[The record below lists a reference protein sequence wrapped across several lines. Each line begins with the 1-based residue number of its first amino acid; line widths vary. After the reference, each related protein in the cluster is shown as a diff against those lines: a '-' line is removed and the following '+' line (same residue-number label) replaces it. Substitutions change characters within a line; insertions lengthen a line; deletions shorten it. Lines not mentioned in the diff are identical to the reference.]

1 MSIRKYTLKY
11 LMISGYA
18 LLVIF
23 AIGSVV
29 FSQRQ
34 KKEAGSVVLPDS
46 TVVRP
51 VLTPRVKQSTGVG
64 HIHAD
69 GTRHTDSPIVAM
81 KNDAPVAKK
90 AVKPTFGTR
99 QSKRTNRSSF
109 GWITWK
115 YSNASG
121 GRSDAYVPDFLELSA
136 EIRESVHLLRM
147 EQRGRE
153 YLQNEALEND
163 EFLTNKVRFYD
174 TVDFVGDSYNLP
186 DAQSLLLDKEG
197 NPLPPMT
204 DAEYAEEELRRLV
217 GDRDLEEAAQFLEA
231 HGHHNELLLSRLDD
245 EKAFDYLYAIGSPVS
260 SKQLERTRV
269 YAERVVASDP
279 NHLEARLYLADMDSR
294 SARSNAQREMVLAQ
308 YELILADHP
317 GSAHALIEAAD
328 VLVALDRPIQAV
340 EFFNRGHELGASLG
354 FFEAGLAYQK
364 LGDYK
369 TAWIYMKKAA
379 RLPFGHSPR
388 GPLGHLRAIESGDPF
403 VKPLSFEKLD
413 IPQTGSLL
421 PDPAPMPESS
431 FSVPM
436 SEFSFPDPS
445 VDNGITTA
453 PPSDIV
459 SDRTDTRG
467 ALDPRE
473 EIRQIMEQMSQK
485 EINAF
490 IKWAEDLEREG
501 NTKNTTDFLKKELAS
516 HLSGAPAQFNPAR
529 IVRANELLKRFGPE
543 EGLQRLKASDPEI
556 ALQVELLR
564 KETPKPAIKD

>member
-1 MSIRKYTLKY
+1 MKFFRNNAYWILG
-11 LMISGYA
+11 I
-18 LLVIF
+18 VIGLG
-23 AIGSVV
+23 IGSIIVT
-29 FSQRQ
+29 QRGQ
-34 KKEAGSVVLPDS
+34 QQTTEIGKITPDITDKTS
-46 TVVRP
+46 DVT
-51 VLTPRVKQSTGVG
+51 KQQSGGASPGG
-64 HIHAD
+64 HLHTD
-69 GTRHTDSPIVAM
+69 GTWHAAAPAVAI
-81 KNDAPVAKK
+81 KNDVPIAKK
-90 AVKPTFGTR
+90 AVKPTFSTR
-99 QSKRTNRSSF
+99 QSKPTNRSSF

-121 GRSDAYVPDFLELSA
+121 GRSDAYVPDFLELSD
-136 EIRESVHLLRM
+136 EIRESVNLLRM

-174 TVDFVGDSYNLP
+174 TVDFVGESYNLP
-186 DAQSLLLDKEG
+186 DAQSLLLDKKG

-231 HGHHNELLLSRLDD
+231 HGHYNELLLSRLDD
-245 EKAFDYLYAIGSPVS
+245 ERAFDYLYAIGSPVS

-340 EFFNRGHELGASLG
+340 EYFNRGHELGASLG

-403 VKPLSFEKLD
+403 VKPLPFEKLD

-421 PDPAPMPESS
+421 PDPAPMSESS
-431 FSVPM
+431 FPV
-436 SEFSFPDPS
+436 PS

-473 EIRQIMEQMSQK
+473 EIRQIMEQMSQE

-516 HLSGAPAQFNPAR
+516 HLSGAPAQFSPAR

-564 KETPKPAIKD
+564 KETPKPTIKD